1 MHEKISIKLNDKLN
15 ITSPYF
21 EIMNLLQTLPSE
33 LTIGEENIFIRT
45 IDKAYSTVFILEP
58 FMIIKNCLPT
68 CFHAQIS
75 SNITHDKANFDGI
88 IETQQEKMLNMFHS
102 QQKIFIKLDIAGIL
116 TSSKYQIYPL
126 EDTEETKNNNDND
139 KDRKNNSQQDN
150 DIEKTIDL
158 YQADKTLGITL
169 FVPKISIS
177 TKKII
182 LYSKACII
190 NETSENL
197 FFYSNDHIMKSEKR
211 LKHEIK
217 TIEGNYIL
225 LMDDIKNIKIKSN
238 KEDSQLS
245 DEIKIE
251 KNGQFSV
258 DVPDHGDN
266 MSNFG
271 VNISSIICGI

>member
-1 MHEKISIKLNDKLN
+1 
-15 ITSPYF
+15 
-21 EIMNLLQTLPSE
+21 MNLLQTLPSE

-68 CFHAQIS
+68 SFHAQIRA
-75 SNITHDKANFDGI
+75 NITDDKANFDGI

-102 QQKIFIKLDIAGIL
+102 QQKIFINLDIAGIL

-126 EDTEETKNNNDND
+126 DDIEETKNNND

-190 NETSENL
+190 NETSEDL
-197 FFYSNDHIMKSEKR
+197 FFYSNDHLMKSEK
-211 LKHEIK
+211 LLEHEIK
-217 TIEGNYIL
+217 TIEGNYLL

-251 KNGQFSV
+251 KNGLFSV
-258 DVPDHGDN
+258 DVPDHSDN
-266 MSNFG
+266 MLNFG